1 MDILILKAT
10 SRAAHAFSLFPPFN
24 INNWTTSEGRAL
36 WTGSKKHREQRDI
49 LIKIGGSDRKWTRIQ
64 LLEKKDKWWQGTTA
78 HQAPTHLSTGAGNKF
93 LLPKGNTLCF
103 QLLQWS
109 QSHTKPGA
117 GCTLCWASCEE
128 LKKQLVKQ
136 HMVLMV
142 PALTLGWEQRDGAAG
157 GHQCLS
163 CTSLCHRLT
172 ADPWGCLISGI
183 WQQWAE
189 FLLPANPATA
199 NSLLTLQLW
208 VQRHLF
214 ACRAFDTAMPS
225 ALCTLKIHTH
235 FCTADTTYR
244 STGAWPYLTGPLI
257 PAPSFWVQ
265 LMLYSSK
272 MEVSYSRRSRG
283 RGKSKQ
289 KKNKQNKHQNYY
301 SPSQTPSS
309 AADLQ
314 IAECRRSL
322 FCSSASPRQIK
333 PKSKRSQNIAQQKA
347 ISVLLRLLPPAFWS
361 RIIENSKWDLA
372 ALTQAVYKG
381 YFSLPSP

>member
-1 MDILILKAT
+1 M
-10 SRAAHAFSLFPPFN
+10 
-24 INNWTTSEGRAL
+24 
-36 WTGSKKHREQRDI
+36 
-49 LIKIGGSDRKWTRIQ
+49 
-64 LLEKKDKWWQGTTA
+64 
-78 HQAPTHLSTGAGNKF
+78 
-93 LLPKGNTLCF
+93 LCF

-136 HMVLMV
+136 HTVLMA
-142 PALTLGWEQRDGAAG
+142 PALTLGWEQWHGAVG

-163 CTSLCHRLT
+163 CTSQCHRVT
-172 ADPWGCLISGI
+172 ADPWGCWVSGI

-189 FLLPANPATA
+189 FLLPAYPATD
-199 NSLLTLQLW
+199 NSLLTHQLW
-208 VQRHLF
+208 VQRYLL
-214 ACRAFDTAMPS
+214 ACRAFNTTMPS
-225 ALCTLKIHTH
+225 ALCTLQIHTH
-235 FCTADTTYR
+235 FCTAEITCR
-244 STGAWPYLTGPLI
+244 STDALPYLTGPLI

-272 MEVSYSRRSRG
+272 MEVSYSRRSGG
-283 RGKSKQ
+283 RGKRKTNKQTKQ
-289 KKNKQNKHQNYY
+289 KTKQNYY

-314 IAECRRSL
+314 IAEHRQSL
-322 FCSSASPRQIK
+322 FCSSASPRKIK
-333 PKSKRSQNIAQQKA
+333 PKCKRTRNRAQQKV

-372 ALTQAVYKG
+372 ALTQKAHKG
-381 YFSLPSP
+381 YFSPPSPSIQLSSYKWSTAKAQLQHYHILLGHTVQWKIIFLFSSVLQTFGIIVLQINCCVTRFSLSENEPSSCL